1 MLSWLVERR
10 HRKRT
15 AQNLYGSIVA
25 QTRKPAFYAELGV
38 PDTVEGRFELLVLH
52 VFLVLDG
59 LRGAGAKGEVLAQQL
74 VDLFIADMDTTMR
87 ELGVGDMAV
96 AKRMRSLA
104 DVFYERLAD
113 YREALGESGDKAL
126 KQLLREQ
133 LQSGTCPDDALAG
146 ALANYVLGT
155 KQALEKLCWERLE
168 AGELEFYDIAA

>member
-25 QTRKPAFYAELGV
+25 QTRKPAFYGELGV

-74 VDLFIADMDTTMR
+74 VDIFITDMDTTMR

-104 DVFYERLAD
+104 DVFCERLAD
-113 YREALGESGDKAL
+113 YREALSESGDKAL
-126 KQLLREQ
+126 KQSLREH
-133 LQSGTCPDDALAG
+133 LQSSASPDDALTG

-155 KQALEKLCWERLE
+155 KQALENLPSERLE
-168 AGELEFYDIAA
+168 AGELKFYDIAA

>member
-1 MLSWLVERR
+1 MLSWFVERR

-59 LRGAGAKGEVLAQQL
+59 LRGAGAKGEALAQQL
-74 VDLFIADMDTTMR
+74 VDIFIADMDTTMR

-96 AKRMRSLA
+96 AKKMRSLA
-104 DVFYERLAD
+104 DVLYERLAD
-113 YREALGESGDKAL
+113 YREALGESADNERL
-126 KQLLREQ
+126 KQLLSEH
-133 LQSGTCPDDALAG
+133 LQSRREP
-146 ALANYVLGT
+146 
-155 KQALEKLCWERLE
+155 Q
-168 AGELEFYDIAA
+168 